1 MSRLNRGAG
10 SGGKTELSW
19 IIKSVR
25 TRVPALVVMLASYVG
40 SSLLVVAFALGSSRV
55 VDTAISGVKDDFV
68 HACIVQA
75 LIIAGI
81 VLCLTVYRHL
91 KDRLMADLDRDWKKR
106 LLHKLLHGDYAEVTK
121 FHSAEVINRM
131 NNDVRIL
138 DDGIVS
144 MIPNVAGMA
153 TQLIAAMSV
162 LVVLDPVFAG
172 CLMCVGVLLIVITGI
187 LRGKLKGLNKRV
199 SEHEGKVLGFLQE
212 ALENLLAVQ
221 AMDVQDEME
230 HRADGL
236 LNDRYEVQRRRK
248 NVTLFANTSITV
260 LSYAATF
267 ITLVWCSAK
276 LMNGLITFGT
286 LTAMI
291 QLVGQLRGPLVNMS
305 GIMPRYA
312 AMTAAADRLMEIE
325 NVHEEEVEVEV
336 EEPGTSLYDQMT
348 ALGGSNL
355 TFSYDRDE
363 ILKDASFTLP
373 KGAFAAVAG
382 PSGTGKSTL
391 LKLMLGIFKA
401 DSGVLYMEAESGDQD
416 HAIADNQSRG
426 RMDLADTDAAELRLP
441 LGRSTEH
448 AATEHIQLGRATR
461 KLFAYVPQNNLLFS
475 GTLLENLLIVK
486 PGATASEIE
495 HAAYVSAM
503 DEYLDQLPEG
513 LDTVIGEGAAGLS
526 EGQAQ
531 RLAIARAILGGAPVL
546 LLDESTSA
554 LDAAT
559 EQLVLERIKALPDK
573 TCIAVTHR
581 PAALE
586 LCDYRLEMQDG
597 QIKTLKC

>member
-55 VDTAISGVKDDFV
+55 VDTAISGVKDNFV

-212 ALENLLAVQ
+212 SLENLLAVQ

-230 HRADGL
+230 RRADGL

-325 NVHEEEVEVEV
+325 NVHEEEEEVEV

-382 PSGTGKSTL
+382 PSGIGKSTL
-391 LKLMLGIFKA
+391 LKLMLGIFKP
-401 DSGVLYMEAESGDQD
+401 DSGELYVDVATE
-416 HAIADNQSRG
+416 HI
-426 RMDLADTDAAELRLP
+426 P
-441 LGRSTEH
+441 LGRS
-448 AATEHIQLGRATR
+448 TR

-513 LDTVIGEGAAGLS
+513 LETVIGEGAAGLS

>member
-1 MSRLNRGAG
+1 MSRVNRGAG
-10 SGGKTELSW
+10 PGGKTELSW

-25 TRVPALVVMLASYVG
+25 SRVPALAVMLASYVG

-55 VDTAISGVKDDFV
+55 VDTAIAGGREDFV

-144 MIPNVAGMA
+144 MIPNVAGMV

-172 CLMCVGVLLIVITGI
+172 CLMCMGVLLIVITGV

-230 HRADGL
+230 RRADGL

-325 NVHEEEVEVEV
+325 NVHEEVEADGLYAADTVASADYT
-336 EEPGTSLYDQMT
+336 PLYDQMT
-348 ALGGSNL
+348 ALGGSEL
-355 TFSYDRDE
+355 AFSYDRDE
-363 ILKDASFTLP
+363 ILKNASFLLP

-391 LKLMLGIFKA
+391 LKLMLGIFKPDA
-401 DSGVLYMEAESGDQD
+401 GELYVETSAGSLACDSAGSSDA
-416 HAIADNQSRG
+416 
-426 RMDLADTDAAELRLP
+426 DAAKRIL
-441 LGRSTEH
+441 
-448 AATEHIQLGRATR
+448 LGRATR

-486 PGATASEIE
+486 PGATEDEIA
-495 HAAYVSAM
+495 HAVHVSAM
-503 DEYLDQLPEG
+503 DEYLEQLPQG
-513 LDTVIGEGAAGLS
+513 LETVIGEGAAGLS

-559 EQLVLERIKALPDK
+559 EQLVLERIKSLPDK

-597 QIKTLKC
+597 QIKTVKC

>member
-230 HRADGL
+230 RRADGL

-382 PSGTGKSTL
+382 PSGIGKSTL

-401 DSGVLYMEAESGDQD
+401 DAGELYVE
-416 HAIADNQSRG
+416 
-426 RMDLADTDAAELRLP
+426 T
-441 LGRSTEH
+441 
-448 AATEHIQLGRATR
+448 ATEHIQLGRSTR